1 MQIEMR
7 KVSELIPYE
16 NNPRINDQAVD
27 AVAAS
32 IKEFGFKVPVIVDRD
47 DVVIAGHT
55 RIKAARQLGM
65 ETVPT
70 IKADDLTP
78 EQVKAFRL
86 ADNMTAEKS
95 KWDFERLY
103 QELEEL
109 QKVDLDFDMAD
120 FGFELDMLDD
130 YTEIKEDEVETEIE
144 EVISESGDTWLLGDH
159 ILYVGDST
167 NSRDMTKLVGDE
179 EIDLVVTDPPYGV
192 SYEGRSQELDH
203 KTIESDNLQFEEFYT
218 FLVSAFQN
226 IKDVLKPGGA
236 FYIWYGG
243 RALNFYR
250 AMHEVKLDIRQ
261 QLVWNK
267 NSFILGRQD
276 YQWKH
281 EVCMYGWKEGAEHYF
296 TDSRREATVIDCHKP
311 LKNDLHPTMK
321 PVKLIA
327 YQIKNSSKRGES
339 VLDPFGGSGT
349 TMIACEQLGRRCFMM
364 EFDPYFADV
373 IVNRWEKFTGKE
385 AERIRA

>member
-144 EVISESGDTWLLGDH
+144 EVIEDEPEYVVPAKPKSKYGDIYRLGNH
-159 ILYVGDST
+159 VLMCGDST
-167 NSRDMTKLVGDE
+167 SEADVGRLLNGA
-179 EIDLVVTDPPYGV
+179 IVDLLLTDPPYNVDYVGKT
-192 SYEGRSQELDH
+192 EDEL
-203 KTIESDNLQFEEFYT
+203 TIENDAMGDDEYLEFLQCAFANA
-218 FLVSAFQN
+218 VSHLAE
-226 IKDVLKPGGA
+226 GGCTT
-236 FYIWYGG
+236 
-243 RALNFYR
+243 
-250 AMHEVKLDIRQ
+250 
-261 QLVWNK
+261 
-267 NSFILGRQD
+267 SS
-276 YQWKH
+276 
-281 EVCMYGWKEGAEHYF
+281 
-296 TDSRREATVIDCHKP
+296 T
-311 LKNDLHPTMK
+311 PT
-321 PVKLIA
+321 
-327 YQIKNSSKRGES
+327 R
-339 VLDPFGGSGT
+339 
-349 TMIACEQLGRRCFMM
+349 
-364 EFDPYFADV
+364 
-373 IVNRWEKFTGKE
+373 NRS
-385 AERIRA
+385 

>member
-179 EIDLVVTDPPYGV
+179 EIDLVVTDPRMACPTRAEAK
-192 SYEGRSQELDH
+192 SSTTKPSRAI
-203 KTIESDNLQFEEFYT
+203 TCNL
-218 FLVSAFQN
+218 
-226 IKDVLKPGGA
+226 K
-236 FYIWYGG
+236 
-243 RALNFYR
+243 
-250 AMHEVKLDIRQ
+250 
-261 QLVWNK
+261 
-267 NSFILGRQD
+267 SFT
-276 YQWKH
+276 H
-281 EVCMYGWKEGAEHYF
+281 
-296 TDSRREATVIDCHKP
+296 S
-311 LKNDLHPTMK
+311 
-321 PVKLIA
+321 
-327 YQIKNSSKRGES
+327 
-339 VLDPFGGSGT
+339 
-349 TMIACEQLGRRCFMM
+349 
-364 EFDPYFADV
+364 
-373 IVNRWEKFTGKE
+373 
-385 AERIRA
+385 

>member
-130 YTEIKEDEVETEIE
+130 YTEIKEDEVETE
-144 EVISESGDTWLLGDH
+144 
-159 ILYVGDST
+159 
-167 NSRDMTKLVGDE
+167 
-179 EIDLVVTDPPYGV
+179 
-192 SYEGRSQELDH
+192 
-203 KTIESDNLQFEEFYT
+203 
-218 FLVSAFQN
+218 
-226 IKDVLKPGGA
+226 
-236 FYIWYGG
+236 
-243 RALNFYR
+243 
-250 AMHEVKLDIRQ
+250 
-261 QLVWNK
+261 
-267 NSFILGRQD
+267 
-276 YQWKH
+276 
-281 EVCMYGWKEGAEHYF
+281 
-296 TDSRREATVIDCHKP
+296 
-311 LKNDLHPTMK
+311 
-321 PVKLIA
+321 
-327 YQIKNSSKRGES
+327 
-339 VLDPFGGSGT
+339 
-349 TMIACEQLGRRCFMM
+349 
-364 EFDPYFADV
+364 
-373 IVNRWEKFTGKE
+373 
-385 AERIRA
+385 

>member
-130 YTEIKEDEVETEIE
+130 YTEIKEDEPEYVVPMKPKSKYGDIYLLEI
-144 EVISESGDTWLLGDH
+144 
-159 ILYVGDST
+159 
-167 NSRDMTKLVGDE
+167 
-179 EIDLVVTDPPYGV
+179 
-192 SYEGRSQELDH
+192 
-203 KTIESDNLQFEEFYT
+203 
-218 FLVSAFQN
+218 
-226 IKDVLKPGGA
+226 
-236 FYIWYGG
+236 
-243 RALNFYR
+243 
-250 AMHEVKLDIRQ
+250 
-261 QLVWNK
+261 
-267 NSFILGRQD
+267 
-276 YQWKH
+276 
-281 EVCMYGWKEGAEHYF
+281 
-296 TDSRREATVIDCHKP
+296 IDCCA
-311 LKNDLHPTMK
+311 DA
-321 PVKLIA
+321 LITDG
-327 YQIKNSSKRGES
+327 NG
-339 VLDPFGGSGT
+339 
-349 TMIACEQLGRRCFMM
+349 
-364 EFDPYFADV
+364 
-373 IVNRWEKFTGKE
+373 
-385 AERIRA
+385 

>member
-1 MQIEMR
+1 
-7 KVSELIPYE
+7 VSELIPYE

-236 FYIWYGG
+236 FYIWYASG

-281 EVCMYGWKEGAEHYF
+281 KVCMYGWKEGAEHYF